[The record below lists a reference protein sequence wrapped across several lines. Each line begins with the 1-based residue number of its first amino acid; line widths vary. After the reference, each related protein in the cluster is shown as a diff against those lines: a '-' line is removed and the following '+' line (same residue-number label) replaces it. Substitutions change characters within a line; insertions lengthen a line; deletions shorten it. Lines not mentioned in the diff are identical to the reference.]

1 MKSHSEQST
10 RRTQMNKTKR
20 KKKEKGDTDMDSLA
34 GASTS
39 LNLLT
44 SAIASF
50 SIAATKPEQKSN
62 QPRSERNEEGT
73 EQP

>member
-1 MKSHSEQST
+1 
-10 RRTQMNKTKR
+10 MNKTKR

-44 SAIASF
+44 SGVASF
-50 SIAATKPEQKSN
+50 SIAATKPEQKSE
-62 QPRSERNEEGT
+62 QQRSERNEER
-73 EQP
+73 

>member
-1 MKSHSEQST
+1 
-10 RRTQMNKTKR
+10 MNKTKR

-44 SAIASF
+44 SGVASF